1 MEEMIVAKIPYGS
14 FCDDMYGREEKKEGR
29 CSKCGTRL
37 DMIPNPNYK
46 VRIKGRDFQQTY
58 DDFYIVSDKFK
69 RFCETNKYEGLIFS
83 PTKTKGYYVFLATK
97 VYKMAK
103 DIGVLR
109 YENLRKCCGS
119 VNIIHNFWPNIHV
132 SDTYNTHNCNDF
144 IAQTDIMYGS
154 KYRCPEL
161 VIGIETYQKMKD
173 FGLKGIDVFDVYS
186 ASYFLQHQNEFIKRQ
201 EENDRFIYE
210 RFKKEEA
217 YRRAH
222 RWDFLINLP
231 RNIGK
236 GLLSLFKKQ
245 PPKIVYRYGKAR
257 PMDKVTLKNMQR
269 YPIWADE
276 YVETDTYED
285 NWMKPLLDTCNVT
298 EDMESIYIL
307 MKEEE
312 SNIDVSAT
320 LNIKKMQLSDI
331 YSWNPTTRDW
341 EAINPVKEEEAKQWK
356 LKSVPFIK
364 GKEKVLFTFDK
375 ETDVFK
381 AESRE

>member
-1 MEEMIVAKIPYGS
+1 
-14 FCDDMYGREEKKEGR
+14 
-29 CSKCGTRL
+29 
-37 DMIPNPNYK
+37 
-46 VRIKGRDFQQTY
+46 
-58 DDFYIVSDKFK
+58 
-69 RFCETNKYEGLIFS
+69 
-83 PTKTKGYYVFLATK
+83 
-97 VYKMAK
+97 
-103 DIGVLR
+103 
-109 YENLRKCCGS
+109 
-119 VNIIHNFWPNIHV
+119 
-132 SDTYNTHNCNDF
+132 
-144 IAQTDIMYGS
+144 
-154 KYRCPEL
+154 
-161 VIGIETYQKMKD
+161 MKD

-210 RFKKEEA
+210 RLKKEEA

-231 RNIGK
+231 KNIRK
-236 GLLSLFKKQ
+236 GLISLFKKQ

-269 YPIWADE
+269 YPIWVDE

-320 LNIKKMQLSDI
+320 LNIKKMQLSDL

-341 EAINPVKEEEAKQWK
+341 ETINPVKEEEARQWK
-356 LKSVPFIK
+356 LKSVPLIK

-375 ETDVFK
+375 EANLFNV
-381 AESRE
+381 ENRE